1 MKKVINIVGYPLKLL
16 ALTVI
21 YLYKILISP
30 LLPKS
35 CKYTPSCSTYGVE
48 AIKKF
53 GVIKGSFLLAK
64 RLIRCNPKAK
74 GGKDPVPDNIKGD
87 IKWII

>member
-1 MKKVINIVGYPLKLL
+1 MNKIIDVIFYPLKLV
-16 ALTVI
+16 ALFLI

-30 LLPKS
+30 ILPKS
-35 CKYTPSCSTYGVE
+35 CKYTPSCSTYGVI
-48 AIKKF
+48 AIKRF
-53 GVIKGSFLLAK
+53 GIFLGSFLLIK
-64 RLIRCNPKAK
+64 RLIRCNPHSK